1 MASKNAMAPYH
12 VPNTTPVATLE
23 PFQDGSADQ
32 PLPPSL
38 TAAAVHVLT
47 TAAPMEKVRLTRTY
61 AAAWHAGS
69 LPDLPGPPPPDRP
82 ARPERPELKL
92 PRDMP
97 KRRKAGSVAGRVAL
111 LHALAHIELNAIDL
125 AWDIV
130 ARFTTFPDGTPAPRA
145 FKDDWVMVADE
156 EAKHHALLAA
166 RLATLGAAYGDLPA
180 HDGLWQASEVTAH
193 DLAARLALVPMV
205 LEARGLDVTPMMIA
219 NLKKVGDEDSAAVL
233 QIIHDEEIGHVA
245 AGRRWFGVI
254 AATAG
259 DDPAEHWRALV
270 RHYFKGGI
278 KRPFNDASRLKAD
291 FPPDWYE
298 PLAPLE
304 TILAGASPPD

>member
-1 MASKNAMAPYH
+1 M
-12 VPNTTPVATLE
+12 
-23 PFQDGSADQ
+23 
-32 PLPPSL
+32 PPSL
-38 TAAAVHVLT
+38 AAAAVTVLT
-47 TAAPMEKVRLTRTY
+47 TAAPMEKVRLTRTF
-61 AAAWHAGS
+61 AAAWRAGS
-69 LPDLPGPPPPDRP
+69 LPDRPGDTVPPDRP
-82 ARPERPELKL
+82 ARPARPELKL

-130 ARFTTFPDGTPAPRA
+130 ARFPTFPDGTPAPST
-145 FKDDWVMVADE
+145 FKDDWVKVADE
-156 EAKHHALLAA
+156 EAKHHALLAQ
-166 RLATLGAAYGDLPA
+166 RLAALDAAYGDLPA

-245 AGRRWFGVI
+245 AGRHWFGVI
-254 AATAG
+254 AAAAG
-259 DDPAEHWRALV
+259 NDPAAQWRALV
-270 RHYFKGGI
+270 RQYFKGDI
-278 KRPFNDASRLKAD
+278 KRPFNDASRAKAN

-304 TILAGASPPD
+304 TILAGRDAEMEEAD